1 MRLFSI
7 LEGIMEFK
15 EDIRRFNEKHKMNTV
30 KIGGGDFNYV
40 LSGSGEKK
48 IVLFTA
54 GSGLYEGFY
63 RHIQLLEEKY
73 TVVAFDYPEGKKD
86 IYHLVDSIAEF
97 LKSINFNKSYFIGE
111 SLGGLVVELFM
122 KKYPKMIEGV
132 VLTNTGTITKN
143 IPNTMRK
150 EVVDGIKSAIKTVQM
165 TPAYIL
171 KSALIKKS
179 LKKIKE
185 DFDGSIDSIYAKEY
199 VGYLMERV
207 SKEKAIYLCS
217 IALDFAENIT
227 FDKNDFKDFDGSICI
242 INTNDDEVFDERIK
256 AELKRLF
263 ENNISKTIKSGGNAS
278 FLFKPVEYVKMLEDM
293 II

>member
-63 RHIQLLEEKY
+63 QHIQLLEEKY
-73 TVVAFDYPEGKKD
+73 TVVAFDYPKGKKD

-199 VGYLMERV
+199 VGYLIERV

-227 FDKNDFKDFDGSICI
+227 FDKNDFKDFDGSIYI

-256 AELKRLF
+256 AELKKLF
-263 ENNISKTIKSGGNAS
+263 ENNISKTIKSGGHAS
-278 FLFKPVEYVKMLEDM
+278 FLFRPVEYVKMLEDM

>member
-54 GSGLYEGFY
+54 GSGLYE
-63 RHIQLLEEKY
+63 EKY
-73 TVVAFDYPEGKKD
+73 TVVAFDYPDGKKD

-185 DFDGSIDSIYAKEY
+185 DFDESIDSIYAKEY

-217 IALDFAENIT
+217 IALDF
-227 FDKNDFKDFDGSICI
+227 KDFDGSICI

-256 AELKRLF
+256 AELKKLF
-263 ENNISKTIKSGGNAS
+263 ENNISKTIKSGGHAS
-278 FLFKPVEYVKMLEDM
+278 FLFRPVEYVKMLEDM